1 MAFKYE
7 VQKRVN
13 EHYAEALKYFDKN
26 HIVGI
31 FLQGSQNYGL
41 EVPNSD
47 VDTKLIITPTFEEIA
62 YNARPHST
70 THIRENDEHI
80 DFKDVR
86 LYMETFKKQ
95 NLNFL
100 EILFTDYSIIPA
112 LYAKQW
118 MRLIVAREQIAH
130 MNPYRAVKSMYGIAM
145 EKWHAMEHV
154 YPSKIKILEKYGYD
168 PKQLHHLLRV
178 EDFMERYI
186 AGESYEECMYPLDP
200 DYLLDV
206 KLGAMNLEEA
216 RDIGQ
221 EALGHIV
228 EMEKEFCDTHEQ
240 IVDKEVEE
248 LLKDVQVEIM
258 KISIK
263 QELK

>member
-7 VQKRVN
+7 VQERVDK
-13 EHYAEALKYFDKN
+13 HYVEALKYFDKD

-41 EVPNSD
+41 EIPSSD
-47 VDTKLIITPTFEEIA
+47 VDTKLIVTPTFEEIA
-62 YNARPHST
+62 RNARPHST

-100 EILFTDYSIIPA
+100 EILFTDYSVIPV

-118 MRLIVAREQIAH
+118 MRLIEAREKIAH

-186 AGESYEECMYPLDP
+186 AGESYEECMYPLNP
-200 DYLLDV
+200 GYLLDV
-206 KLGAMNLEEA
+206 KLGVMNLDEA
-216 RDIGQ
+216 REVGNAALNHITDMTNEYCETHKQ
-221 EALGHIV
+221 E
-228 EMEKEFCDTHEQ
+228 
-240 IVDKEVEE
+240 VDKEAEE
-248 LLKDVQVEIM
+248 LLLNVQVEIM

>member
-1 MAFKYE
+1 MTFKYE

-13 EHYAEALKYFDKN
+13 EHYAEALKYFDKD

-47 VDTKLIITPTFEEIA
+47 VDTKLIVTPTFEEIA
-62 YNARPHST
+62 CNARPHST

-100 EILFTDYSIIPA
+100 EILFTDYSIVPA

-200 DYLLDV
+200 GYLLDV